1 MNFKNKTLTNIIYN
15 QKIATEKVF
24 EMKKIPFRSFNILKR
39 DEKTLGDVSAKFKV
53 RNYPTGTETTH
64 PSSGSFALAN
74 PTDVRF
80 TAREVK
86 FRVETARNADWR
98 VGNMQ
103 MFVRA
108 GGGRG

>member
-1 MNFKNKTLTNIIYN
+1 MWNLMESVGLIGLLRQTNKTSDAIFRIWLMNVLQII
-15 QKIATEKVF
+15 
-24 EMKKIPFRSFNILKR
+24 P

-53 RNYPTGTETTH
+53 RNYPTGTETTY
-64 PSSGSFALAN
+64 PSSGSFTLAN

-86 FRVETARNADWR
+86 FRVETARNTDWR